1 MKTVVLTA
9 LATALLAGLALAP
22 APAAA
27 KTVKDC
33 QKEWRAD
40 KVAMQAAGKTEKAY
54 VADCRG
60 KPAQAAGATAPKSDK
75 GDKGSNY

>member
-1 MKTVVLTA
+1 M
-9 LATALLAGLALAP
+9 LAGLAFAP
-22 APAAA
+22 SPAAA

-33 QKEWRAD
+33 QTEWRAD

-60 KPAQAAGATAPKSDK
+60 KAAQAAGATAPKSDN